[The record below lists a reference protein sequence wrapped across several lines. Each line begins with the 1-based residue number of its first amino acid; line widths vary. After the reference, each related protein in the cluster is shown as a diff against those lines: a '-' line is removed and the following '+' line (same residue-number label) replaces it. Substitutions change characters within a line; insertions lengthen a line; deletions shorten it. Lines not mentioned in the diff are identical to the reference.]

1 MTAAVPMRSD
11 LLASLARVDHALT
24 RRVAGMGAADGNIGF
39 SAPRDR
45 ADAWQMRQAWC
56 AAAGLQAARLVTLGQ
71 VHGAD
76 IHVASAAQAGCGAT
90 PGSSQIGLGDALITD
105 APGPVL
111 MTLHADCQP
120 VLLVD
125 PARNRRGPVVAVAH
139 AGWRGTVAGVV
150 NEVVQTMRDGFG
162 SRPEDVHVFLGPA
175 IGACCYD
182 VGEEVATAWR
192 QRAGDD
198 ASLAL
203 QEENGHYRFS
213 LSDANLLLLRRA
225 GLRREQIDVSPVC
238 TRCAGDEWFSHR
250 GQGAQTG
257 RFGAMIVIEA

>member
-1 MTAAVPMRSD
+1 MRSD
-11 LLASLARVDHALT
+11 LLASISRVNHALT

-45 ADAWQMRQAWC
+45 GDAWRMRQAWC
-56 AAAGLQAARLVTLGQ
+56 AAAGLEADRLVTLGQ

-76 IHVASAAQAGCGAT
+76 VHVASAAHAGCGAT
-90 PGSSQIGLGDALITD
+90 PGSAQIGLGDALITD
-105 APGPVL
+105 AAGPVL

-120 VLLVD
+120 VLFVD
-125 PARNRRGPVVAVAH
+125 PGRGRRGPVVAVAH

-150 NEVVQTMRDGFG
+150 TEVLHGMRDGFG
-162 SRPEDVHVFLGPA
+162 SRPEDIHVFLGPA

-182 VGEEVATAWR
+182 VGAEVASAWR
-192 QRAGDD
+192 QRAGDE
-198 ASLAL
+198 AYVAL

-213 LSDANLLLLRRA
+213 LRDANLLLLQRA
-225 GLRREQIDVSPVC
+225 GLRRELIDVSHVC

-257 RFGAMIVIEA
+257 RFGALIEIEA